1 MINNIYINI
10 KIIYKIYF
18 MAGKKYSAANLN
30 KTLLF
35 ILKLLNDN
43 DINNWFICYGT
54 LLGLVRENSCIDND
68 DDVDIIVHKDNY
80 DKLKKILIENNF
92 IIESGY
98 GIKKSRNIIK
108 TQPSGDYASIDIYM
122 ADFINDN
129 VYDLWNN
136 LNITDCFVDKE
147 NKTFIEKVWNEQK
160 IYYPNNYERILRNR
174 YGKTWEIKIDK
185 KVSQSM
191 RTL

>member
-1 MINNIYINI
+1 
-10 KIIYKIYF
+10 